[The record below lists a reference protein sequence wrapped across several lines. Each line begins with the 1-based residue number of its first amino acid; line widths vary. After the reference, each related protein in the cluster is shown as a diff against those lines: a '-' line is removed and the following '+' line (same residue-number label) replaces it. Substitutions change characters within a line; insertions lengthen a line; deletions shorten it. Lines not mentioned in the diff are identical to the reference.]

1 MFSADRYTKVVLT
14 VIALCLAVLCV
25 EGAHW
30 SRVDT
35 VQAQSAGV
43 LIRGYIINEGGRPK
57 TVLLDSN
64 STSGIP
70 VIVTNN
76 Y

>member
-1 MFSADRYTKVVLT
+1 MFSTDRYTKVVLT

-30 SRVDT
+30 NRVDT
-35 VQAQSAGV
+35 VEAQSSGV
-43 LIRGYIINEGGRPK
+43 LIRGYIINEAGKPK
-57 TVLLDSN
+57 TVLLDAN
-64 STSGIP
+64 RTSGIP